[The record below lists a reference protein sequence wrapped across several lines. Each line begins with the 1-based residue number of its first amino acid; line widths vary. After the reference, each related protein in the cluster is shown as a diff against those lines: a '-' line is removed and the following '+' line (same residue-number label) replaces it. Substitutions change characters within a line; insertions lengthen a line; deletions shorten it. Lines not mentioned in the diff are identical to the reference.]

1 MYEKF
6 YGLLSNPF
14 ALTPDPSYLYMG
26 QQHRHALTLL
36 EYALYRGTCFALISG
51 EIGSG
56 KTTIVN
62 YLLSR
67 VEQGLRIGVLT
78 NTHANIGPLLPWI
91 LQSLRVQTAP
101 VGRTTGDSGGA
112 SIRAHID
119 RPARS
124 AADLYDEFARFLQ
137 REHKTGRRVVLIIDE
152 AQNLSPDSLEELR
165 VLSNLNDG
173 SALLL
178 QTILVGQ
185 PELRATLRAAGMR
198 QFAQRIS
205 IDYHITPLQREETHA
220 YIRHRIRVAGGDTD
234 LIEADARELV
244 HASTG
249 GVPRLINQVC
259 DTALVY
265 GFSEQR
271 KPVDVD
277 LVEQVLRDRGE
288 GGILPLLNC
297 RRATD
302 GAVAVE

>member
-6 YGLLSNPF
+6 YSLLSNPF
-14 ALTPDPSYLYMG
+14 ALTPDPGYLYMG
-26 QQHRHALTLL
+26 RHHQHALTLL

-67 VEQGLRIGVLT
+67 VQQGLRIGVLT

-91 LQSLRVQTAP
+91 MQALRVQAT
-101 VGRTTGDSGGA
+101 
-112 SIRAHID
+112 
-119 RPARS
+119 RS
-124 AADLYDEFARFLQ
+124 AAADLYDEFARFLH
-137 REHKTGRRVVLIIDE
+137 REHRAGRRIVLIIDE
-152 AQNLSPDSLEELR
+152 AQNLSADSLEELR

-173 SALLL
+173 VAPLL

-185 PELRATLRAAGMR
+185 PELRTTLRATGMR

-205 IDYHITPLQREETHA
+205 IDYHIAPLQRDETHA
-220 YIRHRIRVAGGDTD
+220 YIRHRIGVAGGKAD
-234 LIEADARELV
+234 LIDAEARDLI

-265 GFSEQR
+265 GYSEQR
-271 KPVDVD
+271 LCVHAD
-277 LVEQVLRDRGE
+277 LIEQVIRDRGE
-288 GGILPLLNC
+288 GGILPLLSS
-297 RRATD
+297 RRTED
-302 GAVAVE
+302 GAVAIE

>member
-26 QQHRHALTLL
+26 RQHQHALTLL

-62 YLLSR
+62 YLLRR
-67 VEQGLRIGVLT
+67 VEQGLRIGSLT

-91 LQSLRVQTAP
+91 MQSLRVP
-101 VGRTTGDSGGA
+101 TTRGA
-112 SIRAHID
+112 
-119 RPARS
+119 

-137 REHKTGRRVVLIIDE
+137 REHRAGRRVVLIIDE
-152 AQNLSPDSLEELR
+152 AQNLSAQSLEELR

-173 SALLL
+173 AALLL

-185 PELRATLRAAGMR
+185 PELRATLRGTGMR

-220 YIRHRIRVAGGDTD
+220 YIRHRIRVAGGNAD
-234 LIEADARELV
+234 LIEVEARERV
-244 HASTG
+244 HVSTG

-265 GFSEQR
+265 GYAEQR
-271 KPVDVD
+271 VSVDAD
-277 LVEQVLRDRGE
+277 LIEQVLRDRGE
-288 GGILPLLNC
+288 GGILPLLDC

-302 GAVAVE
+302 GAGAVALE